1 MSGFR
6 SLLRFSHAANAARIA
21 STQRAYSVEIRRIA
35 TEDPRM
41 SGAVVH
47 GDMVYL
53 SGQVPAGGPEE
64 WGKAS
69 IGEQVETTLAK
80 VDVLLEAAGT
90 DKSKI
95 LSAQI
100 WVKNMSDFAA
110 MNEKWIEWIGISVTF
125 TFLIFFESTVH
136 LVTV

>member
-1 MSGFR
+1 
-6 SLLRFSHAANAARIA
+6 
-21 STQRAYSVEIRRIA
+21 
-35 TEDPRM
+35 M

-53 SGQVPAGGPEE
+53 SGQVPAGGPED

-125 TFLIFFESTVH
+125 TFLIFFELERES
-136 LVTV
+136 VTLSGSKFSKTKGE